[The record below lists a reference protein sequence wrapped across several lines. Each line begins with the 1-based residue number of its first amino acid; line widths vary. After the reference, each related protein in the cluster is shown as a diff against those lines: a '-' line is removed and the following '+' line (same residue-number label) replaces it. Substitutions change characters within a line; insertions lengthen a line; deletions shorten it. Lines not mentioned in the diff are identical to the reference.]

1 MLLPI
6 STNAKF
12 YRPYHRCKALWLRS
26 TSADF
31 TGLYEPKRLI
41 LDILLNYAS
50 AQNSAKIKHK
60 FTAFAD
66 SKISYTRMPPSIK
79 TGKNA
84 DCASAVLPPLR

>member
-6 STNAKF
+6 SANLKF
-12 YRPYHRCKALWLRS
+12 YRPYRRFKTLEPRS

-66 SKISYTRMPPSIK
+66 SKISYARTPLLVK

>member
-6 STNAKF
+6 SANVKF
-12 YRPYHRCKALWLRS
+12 YRPYCRYKTSEPRS

-60 FTAFAD
+60 FTVFAD
-66 SKISYTRMPPSIK
+66 SKIMQGRR
-79 TGKNA
+79 
-84 DCASAVLPPLR
+84 C

>member
-6 STNAKF
+6 SANAKF
-12 YRPYHRCKALWLRS
+12 YRPYHRCKALGLRS

-60 FTAFAD
+60 FTVFAD
-66 SKISYTRMPPSIK
+66 SKIMQGRR
-79 TGKNA
+79 
-84 DCASAVLPPLR
+84 C